1 MMRVL
6 KMLSGAVVLAVC
18 LAPAA
23 HADEW
28 NKKTYLTFSGPVQI
42 PGATLAAGTY
52 TFELADP
59 NNARHVIRVSQKDSG
74 KPVAMFMTIPSER
87 LDPPDNN
94 LVLFR
99 ERPAGTPQAVQA
111 WFYPGDR
118 IGEEFV
124 YPKSQAVQ
132 IAKANRTAVLATN
145 EESKSSASESDRMAA
160 MRSSEVGRVDESGR
174 MKNEESKTAAA
185 PAPRADQPSVGTS
198 GTTPANPSPAGTA
211 AAQQNRTSANT
222 SQQTP
227 RTSRRSLPRTASN
240 LAALELLSGLAF
252 AGAFAL
258 RGLGKRTA

>member
-1 MMRVL
+1 MRVL
-6 KMLSGAVVLAVC
+6 KMMSGVVVLTMC

-74 KPVAMFMTIPSER
+74 KPIALFMTIPSER

-111 WFYPGDR
+111 WFYPGNR

-145 EESKSSASESDRMAA
+145 DESKSSASESDRMAA
-160 MRSSEVGRVDESGR
+160 MRSADVGRVDENGQ
-174 MKNEESKTAAA
+174 MKSEDSKTAAA
-185 PAPRADQPSVGTS
+185 PAPRADRDRDRDRTSVGTAGAS
-198 GTTPANPSPAGTA
+198 TPSSTV
-211 AAQQNRTSANT
+211 AQQNRTANPPSSPT
-222 SQQTP
+222 
-227 RTSRRSLPRTASN
+227 RRRSLPRTASN
-240 LAALELLSGLAF
+240 LGLFELLGAAALAGGLMVRAQRRR
-252 AGAFAL
+252 AA
-258 RGLGKRTA
+258 